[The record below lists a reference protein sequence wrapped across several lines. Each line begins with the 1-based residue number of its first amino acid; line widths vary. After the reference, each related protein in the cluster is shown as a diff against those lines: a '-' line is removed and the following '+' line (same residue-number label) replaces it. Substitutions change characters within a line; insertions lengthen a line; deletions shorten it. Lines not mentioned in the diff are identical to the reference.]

1 MLWTRSAARGPM
13 LVVDASCLYHALA
26 NSPRSGLVRRAL
38 ARDEDY
44 AAPHVIDI
52 EVASVIRRDFLLGR
66 LDGTA
71 GTQAIQ
77 DLRDWPGER
86 YAHDILLGRIWQL
99 RASVRGW
106 DAAYV
111 ALAEVLEATLLTT
124 DGRLS
129 RATGPRCRIELVT
142 VG

>member
-1 MLWTRSAARGPM
+1 M
-13 LVVDASCLYHALA
+13 LVVDASCLYLTLA
-26 NSPRSGLVRRAL
+26 NAPGAGPVRLAL

-66 LDGTA
+66 LDETA

-86 YAHDILLGRIWQL
+86 YSHDVLLERIWQL
-99 RASVRGW
+99 RATVRGW

-111 ALAEVLEATLLTT
+111 ALAEALGATLLTT

-129 RATGPRCRIELVT
+129 RATGPRCRIELVSS
-142 VG
+142 G